1 MIEYPHILS
10 SSKAPREN
18 CIAFQK
24 IDGSNIRIKYTQ
36 KRGFHLFG
44 SRTQLIDATHP
55 HLGAVVDIFNN
66 QFNEPL
72 TKIVKDNW
80 PNEREVIVY
89 GEFYGL
95 QSFAGMHVPEDPKF
109 FVLFDVLVGHKN
121 RKFVN
126 PKEFIKLF
134 GHLRIP
140 AIIYDGNLNDQFIQD
155 VREDKYCLNE
165 GVVCKG
171 TSPSGAFRGGMWM
184 CKIKTQQYLDRLK
197 AKFGEEGVKKYG
209 E

>member
-1 MIEYPHILS
+1 
-10 SSKAPREN
+10 
-18 CIAFQK
+18 
-24 IDGSNIRIKYTQ
+24 
-36 KRGFHLFG
+36 
-44 SRTQLIDATHP
+44 LIDATHP

-72 TKIVKDNW
+72 TKIVKDTW

-89 GEFYGL
+89 GEFYGMK
-95 QSFAGMHVPEDPKF
+95 SFAGMHVPEDPKF

-126 PKEFIKLF
+126 PKQFIKLF
-134 GHLRIP
+134 GHLQIP

-171 TSPSGAFRGGMWM
+171 TAPSGAFRGGMWM
-184 CKIKTQQYLDRLK
+184 CKIKTQRYFDRLK
-197 AKFGEEGVKKYG
+197 QKFGEEGIKKYG